1 LWYGARVA
9 ALQLEE
15 FHVWLSA
22 RKADSDIVKGTT

>member
-15 FHVWLSA
+15 LLVRLSA